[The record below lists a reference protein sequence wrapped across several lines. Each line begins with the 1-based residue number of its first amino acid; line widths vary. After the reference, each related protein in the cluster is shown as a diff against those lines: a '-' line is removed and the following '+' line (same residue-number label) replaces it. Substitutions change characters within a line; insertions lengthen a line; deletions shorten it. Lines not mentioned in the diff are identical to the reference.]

1 VQIEQFRNQGLEI
14 PSDFLEH
21 PSTLAPIRQPE
32 KTEIRD
38 SERTKILDDHS
49 SFWFGWIRMSGVDH
63 SLAKRASGLQ
73 FLQCEIPFMCGCGF
87 FASDAWLGTG

>member
-1 VQIEQFRNQGLEI
+1 VGCIVQIEQFRNQGLEI

-38 SERTKILDDHS
+38 SGIE
-49 SFWFGWIRMSGVDH
+49 H
-63 SLAKRASGLQ
+63 SLAKRPWGLQ
-73 FLQCEIPFMCGCGF
+73 FLRCEILFMCGYGF